1 MPLDLTCEQVN
12 AFLDD
17 YLDGHLTWFERASF
31 HLHLAICSQ
40 CRRYLASYR
49 QTIRL
54 AKACVGP
61 SSDEEYLVAIPT
73 ELVQAILAA
82 RRSLSSSSA
91 HSRVGSRSLTS
102 NDSGERSVD

>member
-31 HLHLAICSQ
+31 QLHLAICSQ

-49 QTIRL
+49 ETIRM
-54 AKACVGP
+54 AKACAEP
-61 SSDEEYLVAIPT
+61 SSVEQRSSELPV
-73 ELVQAILAA
+73 ELVEAILAA
-82 RRSLSSSSA
+82 RRSVQCQSYSP
-91 HSRVGSRSLTS
+91 GS
-102 NDSGERSVD
+102 DA